1 MHENTFPK
9 LGATVMK
16 EDFASSFYALLEGAN
31 QYQLLIE
38 VNAESKEPTLLPDGT
53 LATSPKNVLLVAD
66 ISAVPLGGDRYRVS
80 ENNFFE
86 PHELF
91 WGDEF
96 VAVSEGESKIRLK
109 KVVMPKKFQHITSVC
124 EDSWDPEG
132 EEAKLIHKLGG
143 GWDLVF
149 GGLLTITIPVENW
162 AVFEAYMDTAKQ
174 SDHIMPGK

>member
-1 MHENTFPK
+1 MR
-9 LGATVMK
+9 

-53 LATSPKNVLLVAD
+53 LATSPKNVLLVAY

-86 PHELF
+86 SYELF

>member
-1 MHENTFPK
+1 
-9 LGATVMK
+9 
-16 EDFASSFYALLEGAN
+16 
-31 QYQLLIE
+31 
-38 VNAESKEPTLLPDGT
+38 
-53 LATSPKNVLLVAD
+53 
-66 ISAVPLGGDRYRVS
+66 
-80 ENNFFE
+80 
-86 PHELF
+86 
-91 WGDEF
+91 
-96 VAVSEGESKIRLK
+96 
-109 KVVMPKKFQHITSVC
+109 MPKKFQHITSVC